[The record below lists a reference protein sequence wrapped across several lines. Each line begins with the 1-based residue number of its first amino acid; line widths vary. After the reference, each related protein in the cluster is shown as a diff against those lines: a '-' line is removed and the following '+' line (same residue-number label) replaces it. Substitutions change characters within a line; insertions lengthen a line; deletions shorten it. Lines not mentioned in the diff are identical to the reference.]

1 MLHASGTSIA
11 HNERSVCVQYMN
23 IHCASSTSHHSLV
36 SLIYVT
42 PQPDFN
48 PASLRG
54 MTAETLRTYLT
65 RDIPGGG
72 KHLVYDMKMP
82 EFDGRQDME
91 ISYVRVLEV
100 VKRVFSDPPQA
111 SKMQYHPKSDFT
123 LGGERRYG
131 TFSSG
136 AMWELKCAKGGGGG

>member
-1 MLHASGTSIA
+1 
-11 HNERSVCVQYMN
+11 
-23 IHCASSTSHHSLV
+23 
-36 SLIYVT
+36 
-42 PQPDFN
+42 
-48 PASLRG
+48 
-54 MTAETLRTYLT
+54 
-65 RDIPGGG
+65 
-72 KHLVYDMKMP
+72 
-82 EFDGRQDME
+82 ME

-136 AMWELKCAKGGGGG
+136 AMWENAQREVGEAEKTIVGQFGFSLQR